1 MTAVFVLGTV
11 TDGGSR
17 GPAGRDKPGRAG
29 SPAHRSDAAR
39 ARRRVERGL
48 DAVAARS
55 PARQRGGLV
64 RPPVAGAPSTDG
76 ARTSCSRTASSS
88 SSSRSSEPSASSL
101 FVGSWLLLF
110 RCARGRDRPLSVA
123 AQCVAAVLVIQA
135 SVDWTWSFPG
145 LVAAVMLVLGLA
157 AGGSRQSARARP
169 ATEAAVVGLAVA
181 ALGIFAVPYLSDR
194 ALAQASGN
202 QSSRPATA
210 LAQAR
215 SAIRLYPWDQR
226 AYALEGSIF
235 GSAGDYTAAANA
247 YAEAAS
253 RALEPWVQHLDEART
268 AVQAKRIPLAR
279 TACEAALR
287 ENPYAVDAVLALC
300 PRPDGRAWP
309 LAAVPAARVA
319 PPFARLLVSRGC
331 DGCRV
336 TVAGGRVSARVAGGF
351 PFEDTAVAV
360 APLPGR
366 PALEASSTSSCS
378 SRSSAPPPRISCSC
392 EVRDAR
398 QRLVFSLF
406 VEGPSRQLIRLQ
418 PAGRLRLVLLRR
430 AHRRNRPPRR
440 AGRRRLRR
448 PSPEHV
454 RRVSGR
460 RTARPPLP
468 RLCSTHSVPC
478 AHRRACEVEAGIDGY
493 DSSRLDDPIEV
504 TIRGLRAGVS
514 PARRIGG

>member
-11 TDGGSR
+11 TTAAVVALQVATSQGERAPRLTDLSLR
-17 GPAGRDKPGRAG
+17 GRADAWSAAWTLSRRDLLLGNGVG
-29 SPAHRSDAAR
+29 SF
-39 ARRRVERGL
+39 
-48 DAVAARS
+48 
-55 PARQRGGLV
+55 ARQWPVL
-64 RPPVAGAPSTDG
+64 RPPTGPHILQPHSVELEQLAELGALG
-76 ARTSCSRTASSS
+76 LA
-88 SSSRSSEPSASSL
+88 L

-226 AYALEGSIF
+226 AYALEGSIL

-360 APLPGR
+360 TPLPGAAGPR
-366 PALEASSTSSCS
+366 GVLHVQLQLALQRAPASHLVFL
-378 SRSSAPPPRISCSC
+378 

-406 VEGPSRQLIRLQ
+406 VEGPSRQLMVYNPPGGFDSSSFVAPIGGIVPLGGPGVAVSVDLLRNTY
-418 PAGRLRLVLLRR
+418 AEFRVDGRLGLRF
-430 AHRRNRPPRR
+430 P
-440 AGRRRLRR
+440 G
-448 PSPEHV
+448 S
-454 RRVSGR
+454 
-460 RTARPPLP
+460 ARPTPSHALTGTP
-468 RLCSTHSVPC
+468 
-478 AHRRACEVEAGIDGY
+478 AQVEAGIDGY